1 MGTSIRMR
9 KLSCV
14 LYIESYQSIGSSL
27 VTNDTDSYNND
38 YDEDRRK
45 DYSDDNSL
53 ILHFLLQFLFL

>member
-1 MGTSIRMR
+1 MGTSIWMR

-27 VTNDTDSYNND
+27 VTNNTDSYNNN
-38 YDEDRRK
+38 YDEDRRE
-45 DYSDDNSL
+45 DYSGDNSL